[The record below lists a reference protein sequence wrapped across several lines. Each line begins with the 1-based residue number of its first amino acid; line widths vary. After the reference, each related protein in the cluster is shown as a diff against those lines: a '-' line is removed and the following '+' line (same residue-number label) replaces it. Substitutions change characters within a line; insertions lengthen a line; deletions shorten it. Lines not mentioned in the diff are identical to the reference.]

1 MYNKCRLLNP
11 INFLFLFLIK
21 HTPNDKVYVFN
32 VSCFFGGGGKFIII
46 VDSVIAWGRSSSFNS
61 VRSFGESHYNNITVG
76 SWDAGLFAYRRQ
88 LFLDVSLL
96 TVQGLDLFLQLLA
109 RHLTQLQ
116 SLVQAYTNRKS
127 KNIVEVKKIS
137 QYACTKIK
145 DRSPTD
151 G

>member
-1 MYNKCRLLNP
+1 MQTAQPYKFS
-11 INFLFLFLIK
+11 IFFLIK
-21 HTPNDKVYVFN
+21 HTPYDKVYVFSML
-32 VSCFFGGGGKFIII
+32 VIFLGFFLEKLIFIM
-46 VDSVIAWGRSSSFNS
+46 DSVIAWWLHSCFYNVS
-61 VRSFGESHYNNITVG
+61 SFGESHYNNITVG

-88 LFLDVSLL
+88 LFLNVSLL
-96 TVQGLDLFLQLLA
+96 TVQGLDFFLKLLA

>member
-1 MYNKCRLLNP
+1 M
-11 INFLFLFLIK
+11 
-21 HTPNDKVYVFN
+21 
-32 VSCFFGGGGKFIII
+32 
-46 VDSVIAWGRSSSFNS
+46 
-61 VRSFGESHYNNITVG
+61 
-76 SWDAGLFAYRRQ
+76 FAYRRQ
-88 LFLDVSLL
+88 LFLNVSLL
-96 TVQGLDLFLQLLA
+96 TVQGLDFFLKLLA

-151 G
+151 GQSLEEMHLLICNGVFYYRDPGRTDQIIIINLSEVIKEQLCELTCKIDIVYEKIRTHDLL

>member
-1 MYNKCRLLNP
+1 ML
-11 INFLFLFLIK
+11 
-21 HTPNDKVYVFN
+21 
-32 VSCFFGGGGKFIII
+32 
-46 VDSVIAWGRSSSFNS
+46 A
-61 VRSFGESHYNNITVG
+61 HYNNITVG

-88 LFLDVSLL
+88 LFLNVSLL
-96 TVQGLDLFLQLLA
+96 TVQGLDLFLKLLA